1 MKFTS
6 EKFSSFI
13 SVCNFIGNICS
24 DLQIKN
30 KKIYQ
35 QSDNRVFVV
44 KSDLSDLFEEEDIEE
59 LRITPIDSK
68 MQILST
74 FIENDV
80 PVTLEKDDK
89 YYSFSD
95 NISKLYLRIPSE
107 DILVNKYDDN
117 LVVDF
122 SKDNFLCDMKLNS
135 SMLKKLK
142 KTVNITAS
150 NSTEMYFD
158 PKTSTVSANI
168 VSSSKNIKLNL
179 FEQEYNKNVIDK
191 EFIINT
197 SNECFLNVPAGEE
210 ITLEFYYDPEK
221 EIIIQKTNIA
231 INDIPIE
238 IYQRNRIKNVDQF
251 SESNN

>member
-6 EKFSSFI
+6 EKFSNFI
-13 SVCNFIGNICS
+13 AVCNFIGNICS

-30 KKIYQ
+30 KKIHQ

-44 KSDLSDLFEEEDIEE
+44 KSDLSEIFEDDMEE

-80 PVTLEKDDK
+80 PVVLDKVDNK

-95 NISKLYLRIPSE
+95 NISKLYLRIPNE
-107 DILVNKYDDN
+107 DILINKYDEN
-117 LVVDF
+117 LVVNF
-122 SKDNFLCDMKLNS
+122 SEDNFLFDMKLNS

-142 KTVNITAS
+142 KTVSITAS
-150 NSTEMYFD
+150 NSTEISFD
-158 PKTSTVSANI
+158 PETSKASANI

-179 FEQEYNKNVIDK
+179 FEKEYNKDVIDK
-191 EFIINT
+191 AFIINT

-210 ITLEFYYDPEK
+210 ISIEFYYDPNRS
-221 EIIIQKTNIA
+221 IIIQKTNVS
-231 INDIPIE
+231 INNIPIE
-238 IYQRNRIKNVDQF
+238 IYQRNRVKDVV
-251 SESNN
+251 NNDE